1 MCIPLSHTQDGS
13 SGEHIVKI
21 GDLGVAKL
29 MSTST
34 AFANTVVGTPYNLS
48 PELCQDQVSSSNTIA
63 ITQSSCDAA
72 TCYHKYMQDMLQCA
86 ALLAFKVISANKK
99 SGVIVLWY
107 AHTIH
112 YTLAAMWCI
121 VSRSNLR

>member
-1 MCIPLSHTQDGS
+1 MLLTMSYACCDDAQDGS

-48 PELCQDQVSSSNTIA
+48 PELCQDQVSSSATIV
-63 ITQSSCDAA
+63 D
-72 TCYHKYMQDMLQCA
+72 TCI
-86 ALLAFKVISANKK
+86 AL
-99 SGVIVLWY
+99 
-107 AHTIH
+107 
-112 YTLAAMWCI
+112 
-121 VSRSNLR
+121 